1 MEYKMEL
8 GAWNSIFAV
17 PSVIVDKHLK
27 LAGAAQL
34 KVLLWFLR
42 HAGENVSVSDISSAL
57 SMQEAD
63 VRDCMHYW
71 MQTGIICIND
81 NVISPSEIKNSVK
94 ENDLT
99 EQKQPLTEPES
110 SNKTSEA
117 ENTVS
122 ATEKTDK
129 KRHLSR
135 PERPDTNYI
144 NERIKTDESIA
155 FLMRSA
161 DDIFGRMTSNSD
173 KATLLLINEYDGLPV
188 EIIIMLLQ
196 YALSIGKCN
205 MRYIEKIAIN
215 WADNDITTLEAAEKK
230 IKELTSG
237 RNAARYVQKIIGADE
252 HSPTEMES
260 EFADAW
266 VNKWNFSSDMIRE
279 AYERCVNSKGKYI
292 PKYVNSILCR
302 WNNAGIKKLEQIPK
316 DKKKPKPLETYEGTY
331 DISEYESSSIIDGK
345 W

>member
-1 MEYKMEL
+1 M
-8 GAWNSIFAV
+8 
-17 PSVIVDKHLK
+17 
-27 LAGAAQL
+27 
-34 KVLLWFLR
+34 
-42 HAGENVSVSDISSAL
+42 
-57 SMQEAD
+57 
-63 VRDCMHYW
+63 
-71 MQTGIICIND
+71 
-81 NVISPSEIKNSVK
+81 
-94 ENDLT
+94 
-99 EQKQPLTEPES
+99 
-110 SNKTSEA
+110 
-117 ENTVS
+117 
-122 ATEKTDK
+122 K
-129 KRHLSR
+129 KRILAII
-135 PERPDTNYI
+135 TYI
-144 NERIKTDESIA
+144 FNERIKTDESIA